1 LQAELL
7 SRVPQTV
14 MHALPGTGHLSML
27 ESPRCVRNLRTSITT
42 KPRRGSYGRSNSV
55 SRNVHVEFS
64 KIHGER
70 QGFGD
75 QASDSAIV
83 DVASRMF
90 SGPPFGGQTPA
101 A

>member
-1 LQAELL
+1 MASNLETTKMA
-7 SRVPQTV
+7 TV
-14 MHALPGTGHLSML
+14 GGRCV
-27 ESPRCVRNLRTSITT
+27 SPRSRPPEGGRRSVIT
-42 KPRRGSYGRSNSV
+42 GCSV
-55 SRNVHVEFS
+55 GAHNPNFHFEPLSSSVAVIVHAKFS

-70 QGFGD
+70 QGVGD
-75 QASDSAIV
+75 QVSGSAIV